1 MLFLMLGVVGFFVFI
16 ICNMNLSFL
25 WYIDFILLFLIV
37 LGIFWYVCVFFCVL
51 GGFLVVYYVYY
62 LIIMGLGLY
71 FMVEFFGV
79 CDIWFVEILNI
90 NLRNV
95 IKNLFVDYL
104 F

>member
-1 MLFLMLGVVGFFVFI
+1 MLFLMLGVVCCFWLFWGFFGMFVFFFVF
-16 ICNMNLSFL
+16 
-25 WYIDFILLFLIV
+25 
-37 LGIFWYVCVFFCVL
+37 L

-71 FMVEFFGV
+71 LMVEFFGV

-95 IKNLFVDYL
+95 IKNLFIDYL